1 MTAQVPSSSPSA
13 QGAPA
18 EQAEAGA
25 AATNGADAAADA
37 QVDVLVI
44 GGGPAGTTAATFLAR
59 QGWKVVL
66 LEKDV
71 HPRFHIG
78 ESLLPMNLPILQR
91 LGVLD
96 RVAAIGVHKPGADF
110 PMRGDRDSVNVFR
123 FDRALQ
129 PQFGHAYQV
138 RRSEFDQL
146 LFDNA
151 LANGVDAR
159 QQVKVERVEFGA
171 DGRPER
177 VHARDADGEALAFR
191 PRYLVDASGRD
202 TFLGSRLRL
211 KKKNPAHQSAAIFSH
226 FRGVTR
232 RPGEE
237 AGNITVERFAHGWMW
252 LIPLR
257 EDVMSVGAVCFPE
270 YLKTRQGDNES
281 FLMDTLR
288 ATPSVWSRMSDAERI
303 APVHATGNYSYT
315 CTRMHG
321 PGWVMAGDAF
331 AFIDPV
337 FSSGVYLGMNGGEQ
351 AAKTVDA
358 ILRDPA
364 REAAEQKAMDRRL
377 RRGLRYF
384 SWFIYRFTTPVME
397 ALFAEPRNHLQLE
410 QAVISMLAGDVFD
423 NKAVR
428 WRLRVFRV
436 VYALTALRM
445 APQALAGWWRRRRQV
460 GERFSGDTL
469 QGGNP

>member
-1 MTAQVPSSSPSA
+1 MTPSESPPPPT
-13 QGAPA
+13 APA
-18 EQAEAGA
+18 ARQQSADGAEAGGSEVA
-25 AATNGADAAADA
+25 
-37 QVDVLVI
+37 VDVLVI

-59 QGWKVVL
+59 RGWKVTL
-66 LEKDV
+66 FEKDV

-78 ESLLPMNLPILQR
+78 ESLLPMNLPILER
-91 LGVLD
+91 LGVLEQ
-96 RVAAIGVHKPGADF
+96 VKQIGVHKPGADF
-110 PMRGDRDSVNVFR
+110 PMRGDRDSINVFR
-123 FDRALQ
+123 FDRALD
-129 PQFGHAYQV
+129 PKFGYAYQV
-138 RRSEFDQL
+138 KRAEFDAL

-159 QQVKVERVEFGA
+159 QQVKVEQVEFGA
-171 DGRPER
+171 DGRPAR
-177 VHARDADGEALAFR
+177 VHARDAGGNALAFR

-202 TFLGSRLRL
+202 TFLGSKLKL

-226 FRGVTR
+226 FSGVTR
-232 RPGEE
+232 REGEE

-252 LIPLR
+252 LIPLTG
-257 EDVMSVGAVCFPE
+257 DVMSVGAVCFPE
-270 YLKTRQGDNES
+270 YLKTRSGDNES
-281 FLMDTLR
+281 FLMQTLR
-288 ATPSVWSRMSDAERI
+288 DTPSVWARMGNARRI

-321 PGWVMAGDAF
+321 QGWVMAGDAF

-358 ILRDPA
+358 ILRDPS
-364 REAAEQKAMDRRL
+364 REAAEQRAMDKRL

-397 ALFAEPRNHLQLE
+397 ALFAQPRNTLQLE

-428 WRLRVFRV
+428 WRLRVFRL
-436 VYALTALRM
+436 VYALTALQL
-445 APQALAGWWRRRRQV
+445 APKALRGWLRRRRQV

>member
-1 MTAQVPSSSPSA
+1 MTPSESPPPPT
-13 QGAPA
+13 APA
-18 EQAEAGA
+18 ARQQSADGAEAGGSEVA
-25 AATNGADAAADA
+25 
-37 QVDVLVI
+37 VDVLVI

-59 QGWKVVL
+59 RGWKVTL

-78 ESLLPMNLPILQR
+78 ESLLPMNLPILER
-91 LGVLD
+91 LGVLEQ
-96 RVAAIGVHKPGADF
+96 VKQIGVHKPGADF
-110 PMRGDRDSVNVFR
+110 PMRGDRDSINVFR
-123 FDRALQ
+123 FDRALD
-129 PQFGHAYQV
+129 PKFGYAYQV
-138 RRSEFDQL
+138 KRAEFDAL

-159 QQVKVERVEFGA
+159 QQVKVEQVEFGA
-171 DGRPER
+171 DGRPAR
-177 VHARDADGEALAFR
+177 VHARDAAGNALAFR

-202 TFLGSRLRL
+202 TFLGGKLKL

-226 FRGVTR
+226 FSGVTR
-232 RPGEE
+232 REGEE

-252 LIPLR
+252 LIPLTG
-257 EDVMSVGAVCFPE
+257 DVMSVGAVCFPE
-270 YLKTRQGDNES
+270 YLKTRSGDNES
-281 FLMDTLR
+281 FLMQTLR
-288 ATPSVWSRMSDAERI
+288 DTPSVWARMGNAQRI

-358 ILRDPA
+358 ILRDPS
-364 REAAEQKAMDRRL
+364 REAAEQRAMDRRL

-397 ALFAEPRNHLQLE
+397 ALFAQPRNTLQLE

-428 WRLRVFRV
+428 WRLRVFRL
-436 VYALTALRM
+436 VYALTALQL
-445 APQALAGWWRRRRQV
+445 APKALRGWLRRRRQV